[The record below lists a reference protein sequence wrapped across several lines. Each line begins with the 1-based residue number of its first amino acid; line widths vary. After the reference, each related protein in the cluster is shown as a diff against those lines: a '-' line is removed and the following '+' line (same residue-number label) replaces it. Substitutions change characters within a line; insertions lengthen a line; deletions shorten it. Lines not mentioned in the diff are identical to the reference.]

1 MTLND
6 WIMAAICAI
15 VSLLVLIGCI
25 VDLCYL
31 HKKER
36 KMKNELDKRKG

>member
-6 WIMAAICAI
+6 WIMAAICGI
-15 VSLLVLIGCI
+15 VSIVVLIGCI

-31 HKKER
+31 YKK
-36 KMKNELDKRKG
+36 DKEEKK

>member
-15 VSLLVLIGCI
+15 VSIVVLIGCI
-25 VDLCYL
+25 IDLCYL
-31 HKKER
+31 HKRTKEDG
-36 KMKNELDKRKG
+36 E

>member
-6 WIMAAICAI
+6 WIMAAICGI

-25 VDLCYL
+25 MDLCYL
-31 HKKER
+31 HKKD
-36 KMKNELDKRKG
+36 DKEK

>member
-6 WIMAAICAI
+6 WIMAAICGI

-25 VDLCYL
+25 LDLCYL
-31 HKKER
+31 KKAKEEQ
-36 KMKNELDKRKG
+36 K

>member
-6 WIMAAICAI
+6 WIMTAICGI
-15 VSLLVLIGCI
+15 VSLLILIGCI

-31 HKKER
+31 HKK
-36 KMKNELDKRKG
+36 DKEDEK